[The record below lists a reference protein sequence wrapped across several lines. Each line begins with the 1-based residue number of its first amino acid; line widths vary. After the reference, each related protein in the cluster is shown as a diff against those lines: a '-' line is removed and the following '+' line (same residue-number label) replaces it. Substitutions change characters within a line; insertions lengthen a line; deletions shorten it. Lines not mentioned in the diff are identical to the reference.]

1 MNKLAIMSCA
11 VAAGVAGC
19 TSVEITH
26 EGDYNVAQME
36 MEDCSVNPYHIDWK
50 VRPERVTAEGY
61 ADCWFWLFSST
72 DGCRYA
78 APGFTLHSGVSAAKD
93 SATYHAVEDAK
104 SDAILGCMYKVTKTS
119 KCFGIY
125 KETKAEVRG
134 FPADVKGI
142 ELVKDHPVLIEKD
155 KQIVRLNSWESLGDK
170 ARTPKIESA
179 SKKSGLFSFLGF

>member
-1 MNKLAIMSCA
+1 MDSVYIVMPAYNAENYIGEAIE
-11 VAAGVAGC
+11 
-19 TSVEITH
+19 SVQ
-26 EGDYNVAQME
+26 AQTYQNWE
-36 MEDCSVNPYHIDWK
+36 LHIVDDCSSDTT
-50 VRPERVTAEGY
+50 PEIARKYAET
-61 ADCWFWLFSST
+61 DSRITVWSSEKN
-72 DGCRYA
+72 
-78 APGFTLHSGVSAAKD
+78 SGVSAAKD

-104 SDAILGCMYKVTKTS
+104 SDALLGCMYKVTKTS